1 MEKDHTISELM
12 RKYAELSGKLTAC
25 RAEQATLQQAMAA
38 VRDVLHLYRPDIRLQ
53 AIAGT
58 RPKHTKHYG
67 EHARAALDILR
78 TAEKPMTTRDLVVRI
93 LKDRGEPNPSDQAI
107 RLLVPAIGQSMI
119 AYKRKGM
126 LSDGNCMPRRW
137 EIIRS

>member
-1 MEKDHTISELM
+1 MEKDHTVSELM
-12 RKYAELSGKLTAC
+12 RKYAEISGKLTAC
-25 RAEQATLQQAMAA
+25 RAEQVRLQKAMAS
-38 VRDVLHLYRPDIRLQ
+38 VRDVLHLYRPDVRLQ

-58 RPKHTKHYG
+58 RPHSKHYG

-93 LKDRGEPNPSDQAI
+93 LKDRGEPNPTNEAI

-119 AYKRKGM
+119 AYKRRGM

-137 EIIRS
+137 EIVR